1 METETERLKEEIT
14 KDIEEECYECSSRST
29 GHTKQGLKCY
39 TCGAVFAE

>member
-1 METETERLKEEIT
+1 MNEEPKQKELS
-14 KDIEEECYECSSRST
+14 EECYECSSRST